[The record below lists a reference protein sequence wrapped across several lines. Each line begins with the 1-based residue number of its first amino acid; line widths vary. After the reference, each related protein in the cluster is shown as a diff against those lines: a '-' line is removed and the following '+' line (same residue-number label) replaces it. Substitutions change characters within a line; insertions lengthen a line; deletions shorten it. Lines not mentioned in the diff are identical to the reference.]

1 VATVRGALVLVCCF
15 AMLGAAGWFANR
27 ALRAAT
33 VAPTQVAN
41 APVVVD
47 ADDDMG
53 AARLTVLAP
62 VRFASGAGAQR
73 EVAAGTQFVT
83 ASAKLNDS
91 MRAPATAAAGDTLS
105 CDLRISVS
113 QGQPVIDPLRCE
125 PGRTSPR
132 G

>member
-1 VATVRGALVLVCCF
+1 
-15 AMLGAAGWFANR
+15 MLGIAGWVAHS
-27 ALRAAT
+27 ALRSAT
-33 VAPTQVAN
+33 VAPSQVAT

-47 ADDDMG
+47 ANDAMG

-62 VRFASGAGAQR
+62 VRFASGGGQR

-83 ASAKLNDS
+83 ASAELNDA

-105 CDLRISVS
+105 CQLLVGVF